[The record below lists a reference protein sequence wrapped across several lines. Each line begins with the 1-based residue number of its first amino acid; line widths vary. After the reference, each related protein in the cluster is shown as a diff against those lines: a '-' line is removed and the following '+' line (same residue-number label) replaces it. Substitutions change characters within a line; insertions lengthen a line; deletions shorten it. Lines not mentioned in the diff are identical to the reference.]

1 MNKKYLLFLLFVI
14 GGILSCA
21 SIVHAG
27 FGIAPP
33 YLKSKNPLFPGSH
46 FEQKITLLRSASD
59 GDLNVNIVINSPEV
73 VDWITIDKGNTF
85 LLPKG
90 KSQVPMVVS
99 VDVPKDAAS
108 GYYDGHISI
117 QVLPAD
123 KKPGSGVA
131 IALGARVDIELTV
144 SDEEFIEFL
153 IRKVEIPK
161 FETLGKPWKWKIFS
175 RFFYR
180 IKVAMTI
187 ENTGNIAIAPS
198 QVHLDVYDLTEKN
211 LLESHDDKR
220 INKIEP
226 FTTNTV
232 EASFPTKL
240 EPGQYWS
247 RLKIY
252 KENEVVHKNK
262 IIFEILPNGKL
273 SGGTKLGKWPWI
285 MLSGMIIAALIVLFI
300 LIKIKVW
307 RYLFRLIYI
316 LSWPLRYVY
325 KKFKAGFSILKI
337 KFWKWIGKKSAKHQT
352 KKGGDE
358 NSED

>member
-1 MNKKYLLFLLFVI
+1 MYKKYLLFLLFVI
-14 GGILSCA
+14 GGVLSCA
-21 SIVHAG
+21 GFVRAG

-33 YLKSKNPLFPGSH
+33 YLKSKNPLFPGTH

-59 GDLNVNIVINSPEV
+59 GDLNANIVINAPEV
-73 VDWITIDKGNTF
+73 ADWITIDKGNSF

-90 KSQVPMVVS
+90 KSQVPMIVS
-99 VDVPKDAAS
+99 VDVPDDAAS

-123 KKPGSGVA
+123 KNPGSGVA

-180 IKVAMTI
+180 LKVAMTI

-220 INKIEP
+220 IKKIEP
-226 FTTNTV
+226 FEINTV
-232 EASFPTKL
+232 EASFPTEL
-240 EPGQYWS
+240 EPGEYWS

-262 IIFEILPNGKL
+262 IIFEVLPNGKVP
-273 SGGTKLGKWPWI
+273 GGTDLGKWPWI
-285 MLSGMIIAALIVLFI
+285 MLSGMVIAALIVFFI

-307 RYLFRLIYI
+307 RYIFKVIYI
-316 LSWPLRYVY
+316 LSWPFRYIY
-325 KKFKAGFSILKI
+325 RKI
-337 KFWKWIGKKSAKHQT
+337 KFGFKILKAKFWQWIGKKSAKYQA
-352 KKGGDE
+352 KKGDNE
-358 NSED
+358 NSKD